1 MEISIKCPDC
11 GKTLKVTVVA
21 EETPQTEIIRR
32 VSTPTTWDE
41 IAGKIK
47 AGKASEFLSVGDI
60 VPFTMKDG
68 QTVNAVVAEI
78 DPYGDNEVAFVIE
91 ECLDESHVMNEEYT
105 NAGGWRDCDMR
116 KYLNG
121 EILDLLPD
129 DLKAVIADRTITQEK
144 DGEELTSTDKLW
156 LLSLTEVGEDYE
168 TDKGDVHF
176 SLFKDE
182 RSRVKQQSGETVW
195 YWLRSPN
202 AANSTN
208 FCGVNATGTANNGN
222 ADANSST
229 GVAFGFLI
237 K

>member
-1 MEISIKCPDC
+1 MEVTIKCPDC

-32 VSTPTTWDE
+32 VSAPTTWEE
-41 IAGKIK
+41 ISEKIK
-47 AGKASEFLSVGDI
+47 TGKAREFLSVGDV

-78 DPYGDNEVAFVIE
+78 DPYGENEVAFVIE
-91 ECLDESHVMNEEYT
+91 DCLDERHVMNEEYT
-105 NAGGWRDCDMR
+105 NAGGWRDCEMR
-116 KYLNG
+116 EYLNSTV
-121 EILDLLPD
+121 LALLPD

-144 DGEELTSTDKLW
+144 DGEVLTSTDKLW

-182 RSRVKQQSGETVW
+182 RSRVKQQDGETVW
-195 YWLRSPN
+195 YWLRSPY
-202 AANSTN
+202 AAGSAYFCSVGANGGAGNTSGAN
-208 FCGVNATGTANNGN
+208 F
-222 ADANSST
+222 SS

>member
-47 AGKASEFLSVGDI
+47 AGKAREFLSVGDV

-78 DPYGDNEVAFVIE
+78 NPYGDNEVAFVIE
-91 ECLDESHVMNEEYT
+91 ECLDERHVMNKEYT

-144 DGEELTSTDKLW
+144 DGKELTSTDKLW

-168 TDKGDVHF
+168 NAKGDVHF
-176 SLFKDE
+176 SLFKDK
-182 RSRVKQQSGETVW
+182 RSRVKQQDGETIW
-195 YWLRSPN
+195 YWLRSPD
-202 AANSTN
+202 AASSAA
-208 FCGVNATGTANNGN
+208 FCFVATSGTSGNTSANYYN
-222 ADANSST
+222 
-229 GVAFGFLI
+229 GVAFGFLV

>member
-47 AGKASEFLSVGDI
+47 AGKAREFLSVGDV

-78 DPYGDNEVAFVIE
+78 NPYGDNEVAFVIE
-91 ECLDESHVMNEEYT
+91 ECLDERHVMNKEYT

-144 DGEELTSTDKLW
+144 DGKELTSTDKLW

-168 TDKGDVHF
+168 NAKGDVHF
-176 SLFKDE
+176 SLFKDQ
-182 RSRVKQQSGETVW
+182 RSRVKQQDGETIW
-195 YWLRSPN
+195 YWLRSPDAGNSSYFRYVTTNGTSGNTN
-202 AANSTN
+202 AANTN
-208 FCGVNATGTANNGN
+208 
-222 ADANSST
+222 
-229 GVAFGFLI
+229 GVAFGFLV

>member
-21 EETPQTEIIRR
+21 EETPKTEIIRR
-32 VSTPTTWDE
+32 LSTPTTWDE
-41 IAGKIK
+41 ISEKIK
-47 AGKASEFLSVGDI
+47 AGKAREFLSVGDV

-68 QTVNAVVAEI
+68 QTANAVVAEI
-78 DPYGDNEVAFVIE
+78 DPYGENEVAFVIE
-91 ECLDESHVMNEEYT
+91 DCLDESHVMNEEYT

-116 KYLNG
+116 KYLNS
-121 EILDLLPD
+121 EIYDLLPD
-129 DLKAVIADRTITQEK
+129 DLKAVITDRTITQEK

-156 LLSLTEVGEDYE
+156 LLSLTEVGEDCE
-168 TDKGDVHF
+168 TDKGDVRF

-195 YWLRSPN
+195 YWLRSPL
-202 AANSTN
+202 AS
-208 FCGVNATGTANNGN
+208 
-222 ADANSST
+222 SST
-229 GVAFGFLI
+229 AFCDVGNGGGAYASNANRSFGVAFGFLI